1 MKLYID
7 SANIKDIEKYAGMG
21 IFSGVTTT
29 PTFFRREGIADI
41 SAEIKKIYDFVP
53 GELHIEALGE
63 TTEEI
68 IKNCESNAGMGPNV
82 VSKIPL
88 NPESIKAVKYLSEEK
103 IKTNV
108 HLIFTLNQSIMAA
121 LAGATYVC
129 PLVGRLYDVGHDGLK
144 LVEEIITAFHK
155 YPDITSRVMV
165 SSVRT
170 PEHVKQAALLGADIT
185 TIPPYVIDLMFHHPL
200 TMLGIQ
206 KFEEDIALTKG
217 VRDIMHFG
225 PELPIVAEET
235 EMKDVI
241 VEITK
246 KRLGIA
252 TVVTARGTLAG
263 VITDGDLR
271 RAMQNFPNIYN
282 LRAKDAMT
290 RNPIIIQ
297 PEMLAHEALTIMEKF
312 SITNLIVIGQNQEP
326 LGIVHIHDII
336 KHSMPL

>member
-7 SANIKDIEKYAGMG
+7 SANLKDIEKYSAMG

-41 SAEIKKIYDFVP
+41 NSEINKIYKLVP
-53 GELHIEALGE
+53 GELHIEAVGE

-68 IKNCESNAGMGPNV
+68 IKNCVCNSKLGPDV

-88 NPESIKAVKYLSEEK
+88 NSESIKAVKYLSEEK

-108 HLIFTLNQSIMAA
+108 HLVFSLNQSIMAA

-129 PLVGRLYDVGHDGLK
+129 PLVGRLYDIGHDGLK
-144 LVEEIITAFHK
+144 LVEEIITAFQK
-155 YPDITSRVMV
+155 YPEITSRVMV

-185 TIPPYVIDLMFHHPL
+185 TVPPYVIDLMFHHPL

-206 KFEEDIALTKG
+206 KFEDDIALSKA
-217 VRDIMHFG
+217 VRDIMYIV
-225 PELPIVAEET
+225 PEFPIVDEKT

-241 VEITK
+241 IEMTK

-252 TVVTARGTLAG
+252 IVVTERGILAG

-271 RAMQNFPNIYN
+271 RAIQKFTNIFT
-282 LRAKDAMT
+282 LKAKDTMT
-290 RNPIIIQ
+290 RNPITIH
-297 PEMLAHEALTIMEKF
+297 PDMLAHEALTIMEKF
-312 SITNLIVIGQNQEP
+312 SITDLIVIDKNQEP
-326 LGIVHIHDII
+326 LGIVHIHNII
-336 KHSMPL
+336 KHSISQ